1 MALSKVMP
9 LNSYTKAPQLNTER
23 RFPDNMQSALSLLYM
38 AKIGQKGNR
47 KEKRYAVPAF
57 NVTTIQS
64 VNAAFQAFE
73 LLGSSGLLAFS
84 NSALKHFGR
93 GKQVLGLEIISDYVG
108 RLARDSKIRVAT
120 HLDHGDYITDKGRLV
135 VQAAVQNLTSV
146 MADNSTDHANKTHT
160 KIEDN
165 IGLTRE
171 VVNMA
176 HPLGVSVE
184 GELGVLAGEED
195 EDTKSE
201 FSSYTNPEE
210 LEMFL
215 KETGALML
223 APTIGTMHG
232 PNKGKP
238 GHTVKLNIELAH
250 QLLSIADKIDERICF
265 VLHGASTFY
274 PEVLTYVS
282 SVLEKNSFGNG
293 SLQKWKDFVGTD
305 WEQVL
310 GLIEAGF
317 IKINTDTENR
327 QTYLAALI
335 GTLAKEAAKIDIR
348 YYDTACTDALTQSY
362 LKKLIMAGNY
372 GVWYEPKINVKQ
384 FKFDLS
390 QSLKTAIGV

>member
-1 MALSKVMP
+1 MALDSHK
-9 LNSYTKAPQLNTER
+9 KAPQLNTER
-23 RFPDNMQSALSLLYM
+23 SFPDNMQSALSLLYM
-38 AKIGQKGNR
+38 AKIGQKGSR

-64 VNAAFQAFE
+64 INAAFSAFE
-73 LLGSSGLLAFS
+73 MLGSSGLLAFS

-93 GKQVLGLEIISDYVG
+93 GDAVFGLEVVSDYIAK
-108 RLARDSKIRVAT
+108 LARNSKIRIAT
-120 HLDHGDYITDKGRLV
+120 HLDHGDYITDKGRRV
-135 VQAAVQNLTSV
+135 VQTAVQTLTSV

-201 FSSYTNPEE
+201 FSTYTNPDE
-210 LEMFL
+210 LDMFL
-215 KETGALML
+215 RETGALML

-238 GHTVKLNIELAH
+238 GHKVKLNVELAH
-250 QLLSIADKIDERICF
+250 KLLSIADKIDERICF
-265 VLHGASTFY
+265 VLHGASTLY
-274 PEVLTYVS
+274 PEVLAHAAGI
-282 SVLEKNSFGNG
+282 LEKNTFGNG

-305 WEQVL
+305 WDQVT
-310 GLIEAGF
+310 GLLEAGF
-317 IKINTDTENR
+317 TKINTDTENR
-327 QTYLAALI
+327 QTYLAGLL
-335 GTLAKEAAKIDIR
+335 GTVAKEAAKIDIR
-348 YYDTACTDALTQSY
+348 YYDTACTEALTQSY

-372 GVWYEPKINVKQ
+372 GVWYEPKIKVNK

-390 QSLKTAIGV
+390 QNLQTAIGAA

>member
-1 MALSKVMP
+1 MALDSHKKV
-9 LNSYTKAPQLNTER
+9 PQLNTER
-23 RFPDNMQSALSLLYM
+23 SFPGGMQSALSLLYM

-64 VNAAFQAFE
+64 INAAFSAFE
-73 LLGSSGLLAFS
+73 MLGSSGLLAFS
-84 NSALKHFGR
+84 NSALKHLGR
-93 GKQVLGLEIISDYVG
+93 GDPIFGLEVVSDYIAK
-108 RLARDSKIRVAT
+108 LARHSKIRVAT
-120 HLDHGDYITDKGRLV
+120 HLDHGDYITDKGRRV
-135 VQAAVQNLTSV
+135 VQVAVQALTSV

-201 FSSYTNPEE
+201 FSTYTNPEE
-210 LEMFL
+210 LDMFL

-238 GHTVKLNIELAH
+238 GHKVKLNVDLAH
-250 QLLSIADKIDERICF
+250 KLLEKADKIDERICF
-265 VLHGASTFY
+265 VLHGASTLY
-274 PEVLTYVS
+274 PEVLTHAS
-282 SVLEKNSFGNG
+282 SILEKNTFGNG
-293 SLQKWKDFVGTD
+293 SLEKWKNFVGTD
-305 WEQVL
+305 WDQVT
-310 GLIEAGF
+310 GLIQAGF
-317 IKINTDTENR
+317 TKINTDTENR
-327 QTYLAALI
+327 QTYLAGLL
-335 GTLAKEAAKIDIR
+335 GTVAKEAAKIDIR
-348 YYDTACTDALTQSY
+348 YYDSACTESLTQSY
-362 LKKLIMAGNY
+362 IKKLIMAGNY
-372 GVWYEPKINVKQ
+372 GVWYEPQIDVNK

-390 QSLKTAIGV
+390 QNLKTAIGVA

>member
-1 MALSKVMP
+1 MALDSHKR
-9 LNSYTKAPQLNTER
+9 APQLNTER
-23 RFPDNMQSALSLLYM
+23 PFSDNMQSALSLLYM
-38 AKIGQKGNR
+38 AKTGQKGNR

-64 VNAAFQAFE
+64 VNAAFSAFE
-73 LLGSSGLLAFS
+73 MLGSSGLLAFS

-93 GKQVLGLEIISDYVG
+93 GDAIFGLEVISDYVAK
-108 RLARDSKIRVAT
+108 LARDSKIRVAT
-120 HLDHGDYITDKGRLV
+120 HLDHGDYISDKGRRV
-135 VQAAVQNLTSV
+135 VQVAVQTLTSV

-176 HPLGVSVE
+176 HPIGVSVE

-201 FSSYTNPEE
+201 FSTYTNPDE
-210 LEMFL
+210 LDMFL
-215 KETGALML
+215 KQTGALML

-238 GHTVKLNIELAH
+238 GHKVKLNVELAH
-250 QLLSIADKIDERICF
+250 SLLKIADKIDERICF
-265 VLHGASTFY
+265 VLHGASTLY
-274 PEVLTYVS
+274 PEVLTHAS
-282 SVLEKNSFGNG
+282 SILEKNTFGNG

-305 WEQVL
+305 WDQVT
-310 GLIEAGF
+310 GLIGAGF
-317 IKINTDTENR
+317 AKINTDTENR
-327 QTYLAALI
+327 QTYLAGLL
-335 GTLAKEAAKIDIR
+335 GTVAKEAAKIDIR
-348 YYDTACTDALTQSY
+348 YYDTACTEALTQSY
-362 LKKLIMAGNY
+362 LKKLIMAENY
-372 GVWYEPKINVKQ
+372 GVWYEPKINVNK

-390 QSLKTAIGV
+390 QNLKTALGAV